1 MIVEPNY
8 DRLENEI
15 RNLRARVLELEHSNK
30 TLSRQYYELKKM
42 IIGKEIDEYLANY
55 KPKNKNQDG
64 AIQH

>member
-42 IIGKEIDEYLANY
+42 IIGKEIEEYLKNY
-55 KPKNKNQDG
+55 KPKRKNQDG
-64 AIQH
+64 TV